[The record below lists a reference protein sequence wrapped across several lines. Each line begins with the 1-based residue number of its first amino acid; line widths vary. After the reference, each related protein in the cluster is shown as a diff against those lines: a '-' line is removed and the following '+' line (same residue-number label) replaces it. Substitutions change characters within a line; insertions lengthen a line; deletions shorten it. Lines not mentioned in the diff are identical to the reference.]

1 MNNPALRNKEL
12 AKIHIAKKDLHMDDD
27 SYREIIRIV
36 GKAKSGSSAD
46 LDLAGRSRVLHHF
59 KQKGWKPRK
68 KKSTKNLSMASQGQI
83 DLIHHIWQC
92 LGARGVV
99 KDTSKK
105 SLRIWLMNTTQRY
118 HDKKVG
124 FSSPEFL
131 PKWVAVKVIEQLKNW
146 ANRSEVNW
154 Q

>member
-1 MNNPALRNKEL
+1 MNYSKNRTNDL
-12 AKIHIAKKDLHMDDD
+12 AKIHIAKKYLQMDDD
-27 SYREIIRIV
+27 IYREIIRTV
-36 GKAKSGSSAD
+36 GKVKSGSSAD

-59 KQKGWKPRK
+59 KQKGWKPRRK
-68 KKSTKNLSMASQGQI
+68 KINKNPEMATQGQI

-92 LGARGVV
+92 LGADGVV

-105 SLRIWLMNTTQRY
+105 SLRVWLMNTTRRY
-118 HDKKVG
+118 HDNKVG

-131 PKWVAVKVIEQLKNW
+131 PSWVAVKVIEQLKNW
-146 ANRSEVNW
+146 ANRCGVKW